1 VTAKPEHP
9 QRMAGRVAFVTGGSR
24 GMGLTHGRLLAQHG
38 ARVVLGCRDRR
49 QGDEA
54 ATALR
59 KEGLDVE
66 ALALDVTWPDAW
78 DTAIRAIEL
87 SHGRLDVLV
96 NNAGIMTL
104 SGLADC
110 TIEEWNEVVAVNQT
124 GTFLGIKHAAP
135 AMLRCGGGSIVNL
148 ASAMASTG
156 SDRALAYQV
165 SKAAVLHL
173 TRAAAVSLA
182 PRIRVNSISPSLTA
196 TDMAHALGG
205 DWLKQRTAAYPLGRP
220 AEPIEIARVVLFLA
234 SDEASF
240 VTGADYRVDGGVLAG
255 GKGSVAHRTD
265 NMD

>member
-1 VTAKPEHP
+1 MAGEREHP
-9 QRMAGRVAFVTGGSR
+9 QRMAGKVALVTGGSR
-24 GMGLTHGRLLAQHG
+24 GMGLAHGRLLAEHG

-54 ATALR
+54 AASMR
-59 KEGLDVE
+59 KDGLDVV

-78 DTAIRAIEL
+78 EEAIRAIER

-104 SGLADC
+104 SGIADC

-135 AMLRCGGGSIVNL
+135 AMSRSGGGSIVNL

-182 PRIRVNSISPSLTA
+182 PAIRVNSVSPSLTA
-196 TDMAHALGG
+196 TDMAQALGK
-205 DWLKQRTAAYPLGRP
+205 DWLRQRTTSYPLGRP
-220 AEPIEIARVVLFLA
+220 AESIEIARVVLFLA

-240 VTGADYRVDGGVLAG
+240 VTGADYRVDGGSLAG
-255 GKGSVAHRTD
+255 SRPATPTGS
-265 NMD
+265 